1 MKRSLKILICA
12 ASLLVLAIFACS
24 ADAVEAGTVN
34 TSNGLRLRSAA
45 STSSDTISVLP
56 NGSEVIITEFG
67 TEWCKVSC
75 GSKEGYMSTAYL
87 THSDTAAFETPYTGK
102 VTASVVNLRAEA
114 NTTSTVLGQLIENS
128 EVVILGV
135 SGGWYHVLANDIEG
149 FIHPEYVVPTAVLS
163 ADTAPAPAAEPAA
176 AAESTDFVPASADG
190 VSDLRTK
197 LINFAKQY
205 IGTRYT
211 YGGRSP
217 STGFD
222 CSGFVYYVF
231 KNFGYTLNP
240 GASTQMDKVTVIK
253 RAELIPGDLVFFNNG
268 TARRASHV
276 GIYIGNNQFIHAVS
290 PGNPLAIS
298 SLDGGYYTRYF
309 VGGGRVLPTA

>member
-1 MKRSLKILICA
+1 MMKRSLKILICA
-12 ASLLVLAIFACS
+12 AALIVLAIFSCS

-34 TSNGLRLRSAA
+34 AESGLRLRTAA
-45 STSSDTISVLP
+45 STSAGTVSILP
-56 NGSEVIITEFG
+56 NGSEVIITEAG
-67 TEWCKVSC
+67 AEWCKVSC
-75 GSKEGYMSTAYL
+75 GSAEGYMSTEYL
-87 THSDTAAFETPYTGK
+87 TRADTAAFETPYTGK

-114 NTTSTVLGQLIENS
+114 NTTSTVLGQLVENS

-135 SGGWYHVLANDIEG
+135 SGGWYHVLANDVEG
-149 FIHPEYVVPTAVLS
+149 FIHPDYVVPTAVMSSDDAAPASEAAAS
-163 ADTAPAPAAEPAA
+163 ADA
-176 AAESTDFVPASADG
+176 VPASSD
-190 VSDLRTK
+190 VSDLRER
-197 LINFAKQY
+197 LIAFAKQY

-253 RAELIPGDLVFFNNG
+253 KAELVPGDLVFFNNG

-290 PGNPLAIS
+290 PGNPVTIS
-298 SLDGGYYTRYF
+298 SLDGGYYSRCF

>member
-45 STSSDTISVLP
+45 STSSDTISVLS
-56 NGSEVIITEFG
+56 NGSEVIITEFD

-87 THSDTAAFETPYTGK
+87 THSDTADFETPYIGK
-102 VTASVVNLRAEA
+102 VTASVVNLRAES
-114 NTTSTVLGQLIENS
+114 NTNSTVLGQLVENY

-135 SGGWYHVLANDIEG
+135 SGGWYHVLANEVEG
-149 FIHPEYVVPTAVLS
+149 FIHPDYVVPTAVLS
-163 ADTAPAPAAEPAA
+163 SDGAAPASEAPAAANADP
-176 AAESTDFVPASADG
+176 VPVSSD
-190 VSDLRTK
+190 VSDLRAQ
-197 LINFAKQY
+197 LVAFAKQY

-231 KNFGYTLNP
+231 KNFGYTLTP

-253 RAELIPGDLVFFNNG
+253 KGELVPGDLVFFNNG

-290 PGNPLAIS
+290 PGNPVAIS
-298 SLDGGYYTRYF
+298 SFDGGYYSRYF